1 MATKTKIPTNARS
14 ITIAYIGGGSRGWA
28 HTLMADATRCK
39 HLTGEI
45 RLYDI
50 DRPAAMLNARW
61 GKRLN
66 ESAQA
71 KTQWKYTVPKTL
83 AQTLKGA
90 DFVVASIQPGPIEMM
105 GSDLN
110 IPAKFGLRHTVGDTA
125 GPAGLV
131 RALRSVPEYATIA
144 RAVAKHCPQAW
155 VINYTNPMTVCTRTL
170 YKVFPEIKAF
180 GCCHEV
186 FSTQEMLIKLL
197 KKVHGIKARRQDI
210 RTNVLG
216 VNHFTWIDKATYKD
230 IDLLEMY
237 AKHWRA
243 KGMVKRFSEEDMKD
257 MDFFAHKNQVT
268 YDLFKRFGI
277 LPAAGERHL
286 VEFLAN
292 YIREERTL
300 HSFGVKCTPYSFR
313 IGRYHD
319 VPKEFR
325 AKLKDKKPFKIK
337 ASSEEAIEQIMAIL
351 GLKDMHTNV
360 NLPNVGQLEG
370 LPKDA
375 VVETNAYFSEDSVK
389 PEFSGRLPAGVETI
403 VARASAN
410 IEMITQAALTCD
422 KDLAFQAILNDPLT
436 MLSTDKAWKMFN
448 QMLRATKAMLPG
460 W

>member
-1 MATKTKIPTNARS
+1 MAAKKKVSKNARS

-28 HTLMADATRCK
+28 HTMMADAARCAK
-39 HLTGEI
+39 LTGEI

-66 ESAQA
+66 ESPQA
-71 KTQWKYTVPKTL
+71 RTQWKYTVPQTL
-83 AQTLKGA
+83 AQALEGA

-105 GSDLN
+105 GSDLT
-110 IPAKFGLRHTVGDTA
+110 IPAKYGLRHTVGDTA

-131 RALRSVPEYATIA
+131 RALRSAPEYAAIA
-144 RAVAKHCPQAW
+144 RAVAKHCPKAW
-155 VINYTNPMTVCTRTL
+155 VINYTNPMTVCTRALHKT
-170 YKVFPEIKAF
+170 FPGIKAF

-186 FSTQEMLIKLL
+186 FSTQKMLIKLL
-197 KKVHGIKARRQDI
+197 KEHCDIKVKRQDI
-210 RTNVLG
+210 HTNVLG
-216 VNHFTWIDKATYKD
+216 VNHFTWVDKATYKD
-230 IDLLEMY
+230 IDLLELY

-257 MDFFAHKNQVT
+257 ADYFAHKNQVT
-268 YDLFKRFGI
+268 WDMYKRFGI

-286 VEFLAN
+286 VEFVPH
-292 YIREERTL
+292 YIRDERTL

-313 IGRYHD
+313 IGRYTD
-319 VPKEFR
+319 MPKEFR
-325 AKLKDKKPFKIK
+325 AKLRDKKPFKIK
-337 ASSEEAIEQIMAIL
+337 NSGEETIDQILAIL
-351 GLKDMHTNV
+351 GLGDMHTNV

-370 LPKDA
+370 LPKGA
-375 VVETNAYFSEDSVK
+375 VVETNAYFTEGSVQ
-389 PEFSGRLPAGVETI
+389 PEFAGRLPAGVETI

-410 IEMITQAALTCD
+410 IEMITEAALTCD

-448 QMLRATKAMLPG
+448 EMLRATKAMLPG